1 MGIRNDWRVRCVAT
15 LAAALALAPAA
26 MAQQRT
32 APQPVFRQIR
42 PVATQAAPQAAVIE
56 PPPGLAAQ
64 VPASAVVLRPGNSAT
79 TLQSLRITRQ
89 HGLAQLRAQ
98 PMVTV
103 QAGKVDFKPVL
114 SNPQALFN
122 VAQRLRAEPQLA
134 EVTADETQ
142 VLEVEQGLVVR
153 SFLGY
158 RLRMGACLDRARRA
172 QLANTA
178 VRCFTQMTPQAR
190 AAAFANPSDPHY
202 VADPGQRAI
211 ALHKAEEKAAE
222 VRAEV
227 SSDIASLRTMLA
239 DPAQR
244 TAIEAEIG
252 AGEAARLASL
262 GDAQLEAEV
271 VNAGETRI
279 EQVMFVPTRG
289 SVDRTRFSKV
299 IDLGGAQASADGS
312 EPLPGW
318 MTRMKVQEGPAL
330 PPIAVIQTE
339 KSERPIEPRVFLTG
353 FTLGREYE
361 WRQRVETTIKWCLVG
376 CKKTYYV
383 ELYAGFNYGF
393 GLRFPLT
400 MGGTYRY
407 QKTGTSEKAWLVTDF
422 RTIDGSP
429 ADYAA
434 AGLPGSQMFSGKEL
448 VAQFGAYAGAA
459 YKVPIFGS
467 GNARADLGK
476 DFTEGLPAPFTN
488 GQFRAPMPGE
498 GMEPLEKIFTDFD
511 LIGGRAN
518 FGVVGGQVFPALKAQ
533 LHSDALRFTLHDN
546 IAGTDVPVTTT
557 GQEVPLAVNAGTS
570 DFTIGN
576 PVYNLG
582 FLLTPGI
589 DARLFIDIE
598 VWSDHWDWPIWF
610 PQLAVE
616 LPPGGVDFACH
627 SDTVCT
633 RNYRMSSTGSIETTG
648 AGGKFIADLD
658 GWTKNF
664 ETVWAPDCADDICRT
679 GIKLV
684 RLDTFLRGKQIV
696 EAATEAK
703 QDPPP
708 YDATMK
714 PIYEKAD
721 ATAKGLIHDS
731 QIRLTQKAG
740 KGWAILA
747 QEVWSKRCS
756 DVPCMTNVA
765 ALADQMVQAAV
776 ERQQAQPDA
785 SSLAV
790 QGEIGREFGAKFQAE
805 INASKTRS
813 ATQAVL
819 LKMQP
824 VQTMQMQTLPTM
836 RRVP

>member
-1 MGIRNDWRVRCVAT
+1 MGNRIEGRMRFVA
-15 LAAALALAPAA
+15 LAVAIALAPAA

-32 APQPVFRQIR
+32 APQPALRQLR
-42 PVATQAAPQAAVIE
+42 PIATQAAPQAAVIE
-56 PPPGLAAQ
+56 PPPGVAAQ

-79 TLQSLRITRQ
+79 TLQSLRVRRQ
-89 HGLAQLRAQ
+89 IALPQLRTQ
-98 PMVTV
+98 PVVSV

-122 VAQRLRAEPQLA
+122 IAQRLRADPQLA
-134 EVTADETQ
+134 EVTADET
-142 VLEVEQGLVVR
+142 EVMEVDQGLVVR

-158 RLRMGACLDRARRA
+158 RLRPGACTDSARRSR
-172 QLANTA
+172 LANTP
-178 VRCFTQMTPQAR
+178 VRCFTQLTPQAR
-190 AAAFANPSDPHY
+190 AAAFANPNDPHY
-202 VADPGQRAI
+202 VADPRQRAN
-211 ALHKAEEKAAE
+211 ALRLAEDKAVA
-222 VRAEV
+222 VRAQV
-227 SSDIASLRTMLA
+227 GSDIATLRAMLA
-239 DPAQR
+239 DPTQR
-244 TAIEAEIG
+244 AAIDAELG
-252 AGEAARLASL
+252 AGQAARLAAL
-262 GDAQLEAEV
+262 DDARLEAEV
-271 VNAGETRI
+271 VNTGETRI
-279 EQVMFVPTRG
+279 EQVMFVPARA

-299 IDLGGAQASADGS
+299 IDLGGAQANADS
-312 EPLPGW
+312 NEALPGW
-318 MTRMKVQEGPAL
+318 MTKMKVQDGTGL
-330 PPIAVIQTE
+330 PPIAVIQNE
-339 KSERPIEPRVFLTG
+339 KSVRPLEPRIFLTG

-361 WRQRVETTIKWCLVG
+361 WRQRVETTIKWCLLG

-393 GLRFPLT
+393 GLRFPLA

-407 QKTGTSEKAWLVTDF
+407 QKVAGTEKASLVADF

-434 AGLPGSQMFSGKEL
+434 AGLPGTQMFAGKEL

-459 YKVPIFGS
+459 YHVPIFGS

-498 GMEPLEKIFTDFD
+498 GMQPLEKIFDDFD

-546 IAGTDVPVTTT
+546 IANTDVPVSST
-557 GQEVPLAVNAGTS
+557 GQVVPLAVDAGTS

-627 SDTVCT
+627 SETVCA
-633 RNYRMSSTGSIETTG
+633 RNYRISSAGSIETTG
-648 AGGKFIADLD
+648 EGGKFIVALD
-658 GWTKNF
+658 AWAKNF
-664 ETVWAPDCADDICRT
+664 EAAWLPQCTDDICKT

-684 RLDTFLRGKQIV
+684 RTNTFLVGKQMV
-696 EAATEAK
+696 EGAAEK
-703 QDPPP
+703 NQNPPP
-708 YDATMK
+708 FSAMDTTLANAGK
-714 PIYEKAD
+714 
-721 ATAKGLIHDS
+721 TAGVLVHES

-747 QEVWSKRCS
+747 QEVWSKQCL
-756 DVPCMTNVA
+756 DMTCMSNVA
-765 ALADQMVQAAV
+765 ALAEQMVQAAV
-776 ERQQAQPDA
+776 ARQQAQPDA

-805 INASKTRS
+805 INASKMRA
-813 ATQAVL
+813 ATQAALQIPPVTQTPMRTMPVL
-819 LKMQP
+819 K
-824 VQTMQMQTLPTM
+824 
-836 RRVP
+836 RVP